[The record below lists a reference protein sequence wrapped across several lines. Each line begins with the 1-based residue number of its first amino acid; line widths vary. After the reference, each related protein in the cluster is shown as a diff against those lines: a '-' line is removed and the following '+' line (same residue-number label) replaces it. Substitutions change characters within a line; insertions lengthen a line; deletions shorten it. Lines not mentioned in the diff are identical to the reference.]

1 GHHRPGPALAGGAGT
16 ERRIRLRD
24 GGPGGGE
31 RGMTVPVRY
40 SLDPHAF
47 APPAYQTEHAAGLD
61 VYAAVTEPLT
71 IPAGKVAAVPT
82 GVRLEIPPGYEA
94 QVRPRSGLALRHA
107 IGIPNGPGTIDADY
121 RGELHVLLIN
131 FGTEP
136 YGVHRRDRVAQLLF
150 AQVARVSL
158 AAAAE
163 LSESARRGGGF
174 GPCGQRC

>member
-1 GHHRPGPALAGGAGT
+1 
-16 ERRIRLRD
+16 
-24 GGPGGGE
+24 
-31 RGMTVPVRY
+31 MTVPVRY

-131 FGTEP
+131 FGAEP
-136 YGVHRRDRVAQLLF
+136 YVVRRGDRVAQLVF
-150 AQVARVSL
+150 AKVTKVAL
-158 AAAAE
+158 TATAE
-163 LSESARRGGGF
+163 LNETARGDGGF
-174 GPCGQRC
+174 GHSGR